1 MAFSSSCIQNA
12 ILFCSEISSECDSGK
27 GVSPRQLVFDDEDDE
42 EGVKG
47 VKGVGGTEESNL
59 PTPPPTPPSSQAES
73 TSSRPLET
81 DM

>member
-1 MAFSSSCIQNA
+1 MAFNCIQNA
-12 ILFCSEISSECDSGK
+12 ISFCSEISSECDSGK
-27 GVSPRQLVFDDEDDE
+27 GVSPRQLVFDDEDE

-47 VKGVGGTEESNL
+47 VTGVGGTEESNL
-59 PTPPPTPPSSQAES
+59 PTPPPTRPSSQATS